1 MGASTRDIFG
11 KAERAESAEP
21 GTYGQPPRGFRLPE
35 ATRLGRVRL
44 QVADLSRSLAYYQEV
59 LGLRPIE
66 YQRAGAVLA
75 AQGDESPLVDLRE
88 RRGAT
93 PVSRRGS
100 LGLYH
105 FAILLPDRPSLGRF
119 IRHLGDVGARAG
131 TSDHLVSES
140 LYLQDPDNLGIE
152 VYADRPRSTWRRIE
166 RELMMAT
173 DPLDIDSLL
182 RAAGDVPWTGMP
194 AGTTIGHIHLHVGNL
209 EQAASFYSEGVGFD
223 RTVWHYPG
231 ALFLAAG
238 GYHHHVGTN
247 TWAGNQATA
256 PADQDARLL
265 EWTIVLPDKASLSA
279 AGQSLM
285 RGGYSASWSDG
296 ETQLVTR
303 DPWGTQV
310 RLNLERSGR

>member
-1 MGASTRDIFG
+1 MGAGTRDIFG
-11 KAERAESAEP
+11 SAESGEP
-21 GTYGQPPRGFRLPE
+21 AAAGSYGQAPLGYRLPE
-35 ATRLGRVRL
+35 QTHLGPVRL
-44 QVADLSRSLAYYQEV
+44 QVADLPRSLEFYEEV
-59 LGLRPIE
+59 LGLRPLE
-66 YQRAGAVLA
+66 RETGRAVLGP
-75 AQGDESPLVDLRE
+75 QESDRPLVELRARPGARAVP
-88 RRGAT
+88 RRGA
-93 PVSRRGS
+93 

-105 FAILLPDRPSLGRF
+105 FALLLPDRPSLGRF
-119 IRHLGDVGARAG
+119 LRHLGEAGARAG
-131 TSDHLVSES
+131 AADHLVSES

-285 RGGYSASWSDG
+285 RGGYSAS
-296 ETQLVTR
+296 
-303 DPWGTQV
+303 
-310 RLNLERSGR
+310 